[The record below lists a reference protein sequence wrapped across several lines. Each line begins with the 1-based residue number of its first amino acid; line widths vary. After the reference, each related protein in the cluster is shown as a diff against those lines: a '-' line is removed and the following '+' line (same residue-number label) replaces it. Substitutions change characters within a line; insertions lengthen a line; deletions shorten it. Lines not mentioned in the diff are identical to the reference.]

1 MGPVVREE
9 TRAVRG
15 GIDRT
20 PHDETS
26 EALFLTSGY
35 VYGSAAEAEAAF
47 AGDVDRFVYSRYGNP
62 TVRAF
67 EERLRGLEG
76 AEDAFGTASGMAAVF
91 NALLAVVVAGDRI
104 VAARNLFGSCLVIL
118 TDLLPRLG
126 VLVDFVDGSDL
137 EQWADALA
145 RPASAVFF
153 ETPSNPMLDIVDIGG
168 VSTLAHAAGA
178 VVVVDNV
185 FATPIL
191 QRPAEFGA
199 DVVVYSGTKHIDGQG
214 RVLGGAIL
222 GSSGYIREQV
232 EPWMRHTGPALSP
245 FNAWVLLKGL
255 ETLPLRVRAQ
265 SASAA
270 TIAEALATAPGVRAV
285 HYPGRG
291 DGPRADLA
299 RRQMSAGGTVVT
311 VELEGGRERAFDV
324 IDRLQIADISNNLGD
339 VKTLVTHPASSTH
352 RSIGPEARAAAGI
365 SDGVVRL
372 SVGLEATEDLL
383 EDLMA
388 ALVST

>member
-1 MGPVVREE
+1 VREE

-153 ETPSNPMLDIVDIGG
+153 ETPSNPMLDIVDIAG

-191 QRPAEFGA
+191 QRPGEFGA

-222 GSSGYIREQV
+222 GSTGYIREQV

-270 TIAEALATAPGVRAV
+270 TIAEALAAAPGVRAV

-365 SDGVVRL
+365 TDGVVRL

>member
-1 MGPVVREE
+1 VREE

-153 ETPSNPMLDIVDIGG
+153 ETPSNPMLDIVDIAG

-191 QRPAEFGA
+191 QRPGEFGA

-222 GSSGYIREQV
+222 GSTGYIREQV

-270 TIAEALATAPGVRAV
+270 TIAEALAAAPGVRAV

-311 VELEGGRERAFDV
+311 VELEGGRERAFDF

-365 SDGVVRL
+365 TDGVVRL

>member
-1 MGPVVREE
+1 VREE

-153 ETPSNPMLDIVDIGG
+153 ETPSNPMLDIVDIAG
-168 VSTLAHAAGA
+168 VSALAHAAGA

-191 QRPAEFGA
+191 QRPGEFGA

-222 GSSGYIREQV
+222 GSTGYIREQV

-352 RSIGPEARAAAGI
+352 RSIGPEARGAAGI
-365 SDGVVRL
+365 TDGVVRL